1 MASFQEKDIL
11 RALTR
16 VIDPDLH
23 RDIVSLGMV
32 EDIKI
37 SGNDVSFTLVLTTPA
52 CPIKEQMQQACQEA
66 AGSVAGVDSVAV
78 EVISRVP
85 ANRVGANRAPI
96 VGVRNTIAVG
106 SGKGG
111 VGKSTVAVNLAL
123 ALAQDGARVGLL
135 DADIYGPNVPLMLGI
150 TDKPQPMNGK
160 ILPVEK
166 YGLKV
171 MSMGFFVEADSPV
184 MWRGPMLAKM
194 LQQFL
199 YDVEW
204 GEIDY
209 LVLDLPPGTGDVQ
222 ITLAQQ
228 MPLTGALIVSTPQ
241 EVALMDA
248 TRALN
253 MFVKLDVPILG
264 MVENMSYFLA
274 PNGDKLPIFG
284 HGGAKDA
291 AEKLGVPFLGE
302 VPLDQRI
309 REGSDSG
316 SPIVLT
322 DEAGSNS
329 VAFHHISRGLAA
341 QVSMLALN

>member
-1 MASFQEKDIL
+1 MSSFQEKDIL

-135 DADIYGPNVPLMLGI
+135 DADIYGPNVPLMMGI
-150 TDKPQPMNGK
+150 TEKPQPQNGK

-264 MVENMSYFLA
+264 
-274 PNGDKLPIFG
+274 
-284 HGGAKDA
+284 
-291 AEKLGVPFLGE
+291 E

-341 QVSMLALN
+341 QISMLALN